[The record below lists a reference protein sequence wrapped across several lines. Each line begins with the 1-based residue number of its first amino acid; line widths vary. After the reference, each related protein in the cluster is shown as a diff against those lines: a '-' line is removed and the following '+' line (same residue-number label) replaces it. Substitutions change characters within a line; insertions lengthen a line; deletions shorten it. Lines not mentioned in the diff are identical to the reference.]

1 MNASGPRERAT
12 FTLSPETRRRLEAAV
27 PKSARSR
34 FVEEAVEIALQAVAK
49 RRALEALATVKGLT
63 KGGEDST
70 DFLRRKR
77 MEWDGR
83 PIGLLEGKN
92 G

>member
-34 FVEEAVEIALQAVAK
+34 FVEEAVEQALAAEAK
-49 RRALEALATVKGLT
+49 RKAIDAIRNFQRVINPAGDSADFVREMRAGREAYLVSRQ
-63 KGGEDST
+63 E
-70 DFLRRKR
+70 R
-77 MEWDGR
+77 
-83 PIGLLEGKN
+83 IGK
-92 G
+92 